1 MKRCAVHPLL
11 MVAALLL
18 AACVSTTSVS
28 PLSQQEIQTPS
39 FLRGF
44 TEISNAEEPAVGRIL
59 SNDGALIGSGVLVSP
74 THVLTA
80 YHVVDVE
87 REYVFE
93 TNGKQYCVTRKH
105 THPLSKVADTILV
118 DLAILELSEPCT
130 ESPVSLGSGALRRG
144 EPLTVVGHG
153 GGYRKRSN
161 TDVFFYYG
169 TLIEDPV
176 CLKMLCYEGT
186 VWFGDSGGAVLD
198 FQGKLVGIVSSLGIR
213 PGYVY
218 ENSAVHID
226 LFKSWITGV
235 LEGKSCDSPAFKD
248 FLQAP

>member
-11 MVAALLL
+11 VMAALLL
-18 AACVSTTSVS
+18 AACVSTTSVA
-28 PLSQQEIQTPS
+28 PLSQQEIQRPS

-59 SNDGALIGSGVLVSP
+59 GANGALIGSGVLVSP

-93 TNGKQYCVTRKH
+93 ANSKQYRVAHKH
-105 THPLSKVADTILV
+105 VHPMSKVADSILV

-130 ESPVSLGSGALRRG
+130 ESPVSLGSVALRRG

-169 TLIEDPV
+169 TLIEDPIY
-176 CLKMLCYEGT
+176 LKMLCYEGT
-186 VWFGDSGGAVLD
+186 IWFGDSGGAVLD
-198 FQGKLVGIVSSLGIR
+198 FQGKLVGIVSSLGLR
-213 PGYVY
+213 PGYIY
-218 ENSAVHID
+218 ENSAVHVD
-226 LFKSWITGV
+226 LFKPWITTV
-235 LEGKSCDSPAFKD
+235 IEGKPCDSPAFKD
-248 FLQAP
+248 SLQAP